1 MTDPWQSILLALGG
15 NAALLVVLGWLA
27 RSLGSQLLA
36 RDIEKFKSNI
46 ELTAAREIETYKAQL
61 EKDRLRLQISY
72 GGIFEKQAN
81 AILDLYKIVL
91 TLESAASDAVSNLSE
106 PPQEWQFAFRQA
118 WSAIRTSYQQ
128 SRILL
133 PQEIDE
139 MLGNFINQMFRG
151 VFEYMRME
159 ARDLRRVTDDE
170 FQRLSDRQEAALE
183 IIETELPALRETL
196 LSSMRRTMGVASSE
210 L

>member
-106 PPQEWQFAFRQA
+106 PPQERQFAFRQA